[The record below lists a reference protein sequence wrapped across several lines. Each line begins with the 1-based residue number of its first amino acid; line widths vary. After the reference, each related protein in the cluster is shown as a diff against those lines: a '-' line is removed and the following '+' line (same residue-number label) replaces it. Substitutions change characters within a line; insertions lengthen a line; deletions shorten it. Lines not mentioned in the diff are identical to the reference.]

1 MLKFHIEETLLGSP
15 DPVFEDEVEPRRGL
29 LAALLVDQAYEEDID
44 MFLGEIAKAAAG
56 EPGIVVGN
64 HAVWAIMS
72 RDKVI
77 LEQMLYGDERTD
89 GTEPARTE
97 ITLTEAKQLILDWRE
112 AKRHWHAEHYPAAD
126 AVTCGQPSS
135 K

>member
-15 DPVFEDEVEPRRGL
+15 DPVFEAEAEPRSRL
-29 LAALLVDQAYEEDID
+29 LAALLVDQSYEEDID

-72 RDKVI
+72 SDKVI
-77 LEQMLYGDERTD
+77 LEEMLYGDEQTY

-97 ITLTEAKQLILDWRE
+97 ITLEEAKQLILDWRK
-112 AKRHWHAEHYPAAD
+112 AKQRWHAEHHPAAD
-126 AVTCGQPSS
+126 VVTCGRPIS